1 MNVIAVFSIAAA
13 ILIVA
18 GIYFSRK
25 VFDPGRMGYEEA
37 LAMEVEKGTF
47 DLHANGILEQESYTV
62 ESPQGYQLACGKFS
76 SPAEIAATKRIE
88 QRRAIVL
95 AHGHSF
101 NRAGSLKYVP
111 LFLNL
116 GYEVIVYD
124 HRACGD
130 SGGRFTTMGV
140 READDLG
147 AVIADVR
154 RRLGDGCFI
163 GLHGESMGAATAI
176 LRAAV
181 DQSLGFVI
189 ADCSFSDLHKLLA
202 IRIKA
207 TYHLPPFPLLNIAEI
222 ASRLI
227 AGFSFR
233 QASPVNAL
241 RKADGA
247 PQVPMLFIHG
257 EADDYVPASMALEL
271 QAAKKGIAELYLVKG
286 AAHALS
292 YTTDRE
298 TYAARVGEF
307 LKTVSI
313 RNETS

>member
-1 MNVIAVFSIAAA
+1 M
-13 ILIVA
+13 
-18 GIYFSRK
+18 

-37 LAMEVEKGTF
+37 LAMEVEKGNVE
-47 DLHANGILEQESYTV
+47 LHANGMLERESYTV
-62 ESPQGYQLACGKFS
+62 GSPQGYQLRCENYS
-76 SPAEIAATKRIE
+76 SPVVIAATKRGE

-95 AHGHSF
+95 THGHSF

-111 LFLNL
+111 MFLGH

-130 SGGRFTTMGV
+130 SGGRYTTMGV

-147 AVIADVR
+147 AVVADVR
-154 RRLGDGCFI
+154 RRLGDSCFV

-176 LRAAV
+176 LRAAT

-202 IRIKA
+202 IRLKA
-207 TYHLPPFPLLNIAEI
+207 SYHLPPFPLLNIAEI
-222 ASRLI
+222 VARLI

-292 YTTDRE
+292 FDTDR
-298 TYAARVGEF
+298 TAYAARVGQF
-307 LKTVSI
+307 LKQVTISG
-313 RNETS
+313 